1 MGSKLIYKFTNKA
14 ESDLDEIIRY
24 IKIDL
29 ANPISASNFID
40 CLLDSI
46 NEIVAFPESGSF
58 VNNEY
63 LIAKN
68 VRKKLIKNYIMYYVC
83 DEENK
88 IIYIL
93 RIIYGKRDI
102 SEIMNHLL

>member
-1 MGSKLIYKFTNKA
+1 MVSKLKSKFTNKA

-24 IKIDL
+24 IKVDL
-29 ANPISASNFID
+29 ANPIAASNFID
-40 CLLDSI
+40 CLLKSI
-46 NEIVAFPESGSF
+46 DEIERFPESGSL

-68 VRKKLIKNYIMYYVC
+68 VRKKLINNYIMFYVY
-83 DEENK
+83 DDENK

-102 SEIMNHLL
+102 SEIINHLL